1 MKLKLI
7 FLVIKLKE
15 LIEKVTRQQSMKYE
29 VIIIMKRNFE
39 RMKEKEGRIS
49 NIKF

>member
-1 MKLKLI
+1 MTRRTEINFLK
-7 FLVIKLKE
+7 FRK
-15 LIEKVTRQQSMKYE
+15 KYE